1 MLTHRGCS
9 DAWGQGSGEEVK
21 GEESEGEVSS
31 RCKQVAPGQL
41 ASDTWQLASS
51 SCGSVDPRE
60 KEGEKVRGEERESC

>member
-41 ASDTWQLASS
+41 AGGTWQLASF
-51 SCGSVDPRE
+51 SCGSVE
-60 KEGEKVRGEERESC
+60 ESERERTKDEESQRDEE